1 MVSASKDLLNITGL
15 SVHFEGLRALDGY
28 SLQLEESEIL
38 GIIGPNGAGKT
49 TLFNTVT
56 GFIKPADGLIRFDSQ
71 ELTALEPSSIAKA
84 GIARTFQNICL
95 FENMSVIDN
104 VIVGGELRE
113 KVNPFGVIF
122 NLSTFKKRET
132 NLRERASELLKL
144 FSLEK
149 YCHQMAKNLSY
160 GDRRRLEI
168 ARALATSPRLLLV
181 DEPAAG
187 MNPKETAD
195 LLELILFIK
204 NKFDLTIILIEHNM
218 NLVMPLCE
226 RIQVLNY
233 GIKIAEGTPQEIQKN
248 EKVIKAYLGEDTGA
262 SG

>member
-1 MVSASKDLLNITGL
+1 MSALKDLLYISGL
-15 SVHFEGLRALDGY
+15 SVHFEGLSALDGY
-28 SLQLEESEIL
+28 SLQLRQSEIL

-49 TLFNTVT
+49 TLFNTIT
-56 GFIKPADGLIRFDSQ
+56 GFIKPAAGSIVFDVQDLAS
-71 ELTALEPSSIAKA
+71 LEPSAIART

-104 VIVGGELRE
+104 VIVGGELKER
-113 KVNPFGVIF
+113 VNPVSVIF
-122 NLSTFKKRET
+122 NLPQFKKREKGM
-132 NLRERASELLKL
+132 RERAFELLVL
-144 FSLEK
+144 FGLEK
-149 YCHQMAKNLSY
+149 YSDHAANSLSY

-187 MNPKETAD
+187 MNPKETGD

-204 NKFDLTIILIEHNM
+204 KKFNLTIILIEHNM

-233 GIKIAEGTPQEIQKN
+233 GVKIAEGTPQEIQQN
-248 EKVIKAYLGEDTGA
+248 EEVINAYLGEDESA

>member
-1 MVSASKDLLNITGL
+1 M
-15 SVHFEGLRALDGY
+15 ALDEY
-28 SLQLEESEIL
+28 SLQLMQSEIL

-49 TLFNTVT
+49 TLFNTIT
-56 GFIKPADGLIRFDSQ
+56 GFIKPAAGSISFDSQ

-95 FENMSVIDN
+95 FENMSVVDN
-104 VIVGGELRE
+104 VIIGGELRE
-113 KVNPFGVIF
+113 RVNPVNVIF
-122 NLSTFKKRET
+122 NLPQFKKQEQG
-132 NLRERASELLKL
+132 LRERAFELLRL
-144 FSLEK
+144 FGLEK
-149 YCHQMAKNLSY
+149 YSDQMAKSLSY

-187 MNPKETAD
+187 MNPKETGD

-204 NKFDLTIILIEHNM
+204 KKFNLTIILIEHNM

-233 GIKIAEGTPQEIQKN
+233 GVKIAEGTPQEIQKN
-248 EKVIKAYLGEDTGA
+248 EEVIKAYLGEEESAPG
-262 SG
+262 

>member
-1 MVSASKDLLNITGL
+1 VVALKDLLNISGL
-15 SVHFEGLRALDGY
+15 SVHFEGLMALDGY
-28 SLQLEESEIL
+28 SLQLGQSEIL

-56 GFIKPADGLIRFDSQ
+56 GFIKPAAGSIRFDSQ
-71 ELTALEPSSIAKA
+71 DLTALEPSSIARA

-95 FENMSVIDN
+95 FENMSVVDN

-113 KVNPFGVIF
+113 RVNPVGVIF
-122 NLSTFKKRET
+122 NLPQFKKQET
-132 NLRERASELLKL
+132 SLRERAFELLHL
-144 FSLEK
+144 FGLEK
-149 YCHQMAKNLSY
+149 YSSQTAKSLSY

-187 MNPKETAD
+187 MNPKETGD
-195 LLELILFIK
+195 LLKLILFIK
-204 NKFDLTIILIEHNM
+204 KKFNLTIILIEHNM
-218 NLVMPLCE
+218 SLVMPLCE

-233 GIKIAEGTPQEIQKN
+233 GVKIAEGTPQEVQQN
-248 EKVIKAYLGEDTGA
+248 EEVIKAYLGEDKSAPG
-262 SG
+262 

>member
-1 MVSASKDLLNITGL
+1 MAALKDLLNISGL
-15 SVHFEGLRALDGY
+15 SVHFEGLMALDGY
-28 SLQLEESEIL
+28 SLQLRQSEIL

-56 GFIKPADGLIRFDSQ
+56 GFIKPAAGSIRFDSQ
-71 ELTALEPSSIAKA
+71 DLTALEPSSIAEA

-95 FENMSVIDN
+95 FENMSVVDN

-113 KVNPFGVIF
+113 RVNPVGVIF
-122 NLSTFKKRET
+122 NLPQFKKQET
-132 NLRERASELLKL
+132 SLRERAFELLHL
-144 FSLEK
+144 FGLEK
-149 YCHQMAKNLSY
+149 YSGQMAKSLSY

-187 MNPKETAD
+187 MNPKETGD

-204 NKFDLTIILIEHNM
+204 KKFNLAIILIEHNM

-233 GIKIAEGTPQEIQKN
+233 GVKIAEGTPQEIQQN
-248 EKVIKAYLGEDTGA
+248 EEVIKAYLGEDESA